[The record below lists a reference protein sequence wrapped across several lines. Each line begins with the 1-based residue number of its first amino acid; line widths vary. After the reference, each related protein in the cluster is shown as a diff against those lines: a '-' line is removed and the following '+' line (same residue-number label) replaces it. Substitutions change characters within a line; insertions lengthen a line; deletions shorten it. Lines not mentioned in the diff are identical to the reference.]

1 MTHVDNKMS
10 SRALREEA
18 WHRKVWGD
26 KSCSSK
32 PGAGYKR
39 QSAIVELEAERE
51 EAAGAKKG
59 PCLSLTSGA
68 DMEGPGKAPG
78 ECGHSHPDKCVPG
91 LLKCPTTRHTHRLFG
106 MPFFFFFNI
115 PCGSSC
121 GNSSTMVTKAQY
133 MLLQSCREPLPC
145 RALPPQPMLDHY
157 QTAGRPV
164 STALRMAS
172 GSNSGEMSIMI
183 KILISKDHPA
193 TSVKHMCHYY
203 SYTAFSR

>member
-106 MPFFFFFNI
+106 MPFFFF
-115 PCGSSC
+115 
-121 GNSSTMVTKAQY
+121 
-133 MLLQSCREPLPC
+133 
-145 RALPPQPMLDHY
+145 
-157 QTAGRPV
+157 
-164 STALRMAS
+164 
-172 GSNSGEMSIMI
+172 
-183 KILISKDHPA
+183 LISRVDLAVEIQVPWSPKPSICCCSPA
-193 TSVKHMCHYY
+193 ESHCPAGHYHHKQCW
-203 SYTAFSR
+203 TIIKRQAGLCQQP